1 MKRFIQLLLC
11 AMVIFGAAAQDRLYI
26 NDFSIEAGETKLVEI
41 QLDNTVAYTA
51 LQADIYLPEGLSI
64 EQEDGEY
71 LFDLTDRK
79 ARNHTISS
87 SDLASGAI
95 RILIASQTLKTFSGN
110 SGALVT
116 FNIIADASYSGA
128 KVIELK
134 NVVATEPDQTEH
146 QLPNTTC
153 TVTGSGGPT
162 TILASSIS
170 LNQTSTVLEQGETLQ
185 LVATVMP
192 QDATDKSVTWSTSD
206 AVVATVDAN
215 GLVTP
220 VAPGTATI
228 TATTN
233 DGSNLSASC
242 TLTVNQPIV
251 LASSIALNQTA
262 AELNEGETLQLAA
275 TVLPENAT
283 VKAVTW
289 SSSDEA
295 VATVNVDG
303 LVTAVAPGTA
313 TITATTNDGSNL
325 SANCVVNVPQPTV
338 IQDVIEL
345 NEKAFRLQLTQ
356 TRQVAVVTEGV
367 GNVTWSSSD
376 ATIASVDAN
385 GVVTAHKNGIA
396 IITATAT
403 NGATTWCSV
412 YSYLLGD
419 VNEDNMVDVSD
430 VNKVVNKILGKE

>member
-1 MKRFIQLLLC
+1 MKRFIQIVLC
-11 AMVIFGAAAQDRLYI
+11 ALTIFGATAQDSFYI
-26 NDFSIEAGETKLVEI
+26 NDFSIEAGETKLIEI

-51 LQADIYLPEGLSI
+51 LQADIFLPDGLTI

-87 SDLASGAI
+87 SDLSSGAI

-116 FNIIADASYSGA
+116 FNIIADASFSGQ

-134 NVVATEPDQTEH
+134 NVIATEPDQTEH

-153 TVTGSGGPT
+153 TVTGPNGST

-170 LNQTSTVLEQGETLQ
+170 LNQSSTELEQGETLL

-215 GLVTP
+215 GLVTA

-242 TLTVNQPIV
+242 AFTVHQPTV

-283 VKAVTW
+283 DKSVTW
-289 SSSDEA
+289 TSSDEA
-295 VATVNVDG
+295 VATVNNNG

-396 IITATAT
+396 IISATTA
-403 NGATTWCSV
+403 NGASTWCAV
-412 YSYLLGD
+412 YSYLRGD
-419 VNEDNMVDVSD
+419 VNESNSVDVSD
-430 VNKVVNKILGKE
+430 VNQVVNIILGKN